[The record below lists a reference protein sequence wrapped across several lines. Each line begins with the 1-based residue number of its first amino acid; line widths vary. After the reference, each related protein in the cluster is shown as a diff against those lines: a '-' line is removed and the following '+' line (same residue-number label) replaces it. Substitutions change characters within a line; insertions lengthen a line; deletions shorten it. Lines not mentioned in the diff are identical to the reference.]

1 MTDLNQRQAE
11 IDILLTRRQ
20 DLKIDINRVTHH
32 IEEERALNE
41 DGPDPEWM
49 VRARHSRRKMEEE
62 LSALGQEIYRKCQD
76 LADLKEAARKKEL
89 EDRQRGREAK
99 RAARREAHEKS
110 QALLQAKAAEK
121 RKKQEAIDAV
131 RERIFIDKAR
141 EILPKEIYFDIWRQV
156 DAEQP
161 R

>member
-11 IDILLTRRQ
+11 IDTLLTRRQ

-32 IEEERALNE
+32 IEEERVLNE

-62 LSALGQEIYRKCQD
+62 LSALGQEIYRKCQE

-89 EDRQRGREAK
+89 EDRQRVKEAK

-121 RKKQEAIDAV
+121 RKHQRTIDAV

-141 EILPKEIYFDIWRQV
+141 EMLPKEIYFDIWRQV

-161 R
+161 Q